1 MAAAMGTICRNLCS
15 QIAGMVG
22 KLSSGRNA
30 GPGPSQFGPS
40 RDSLPMTMSM
50 SFGAL
55 PISDGHRRRVH
66 EGLAHPELRRRLAAL
81 LRRRV
86 PQSEVADL
94 MQTVLCDA
102 LASEGAPADPDE
114 LARWVTGIARHKVA
128 DFRRRSGRF
137 VADEH
142 VCERAPPEPPA
153 PFEARQILSEVL
165 AESGTARDRETLEW
179 IVREHAGEALNAI
192 AAEEGLPSPAVRQRV
207 SRLRRALRSR
217 FAVVVAAAFVALL
230 GLGLAGATR
239 LSEAPSAIDPDITSE
254 PRSSEVGAGMTGTW
268 GIVSY
273 TPPDG
278 LPARVRSWL
287 DREAA
292 TATVRI
298 GGGQVIVFGKAGTL
312 VRSIGAVESND
323 HGTRADLVDARGH
336 ATQAVARPVGK
347 TLVVTLTDGPL
358 RGTVTLGRK

>member
-1 MAAAMGTICRNLCS
+1 M
-15 QIAGMVG
+15 
-22 KLSSGRNA
+22 
-30 GPGPSQFGPS
+30 
-40 RDSLPMTMSM
+40 SLGAPPM
-50 SFGAL
+50 
-55 PISDGHRRRVH
+55 SDGHRRRVH
-66 EGLAHPELRRRLAAL
+66 EGLARPELRHGLVAL

-102 LASEGAPADPDE
+102 LASEGAPADPDD
-114 LARWVTGIARHKVA
+114 LARWVTGIARHKIA

-142 VCERAPPEPPA
+142 VCELAPPEPPA

-217 FAVVVAAAFVALL
+217 FAILLAAAFVALL
-230 GLGLAGATR
+230 GLGVAGATR
-239 LSEAPSAIDPDITSE
+239 LSEVPSEVGADITSE
-254 PRSSEVGAGMTGTW
+254 PRSAEIGAAMSGTW

-273 TPPDG
+273 SPPEG
-278 LPARVRSWL
+278 VPSRIRSWL

-298 GGGQVIVFGKAGTL
+298 GGGQVVVYGKAGTL
-312 VRSIGAVESND
+312 VRSIGAVESNA
-323 HGTRADLVDARGH
+323 HGTKAELLDARGH
-336 ATQAVARPVGK
+336 ATQVVARPVGK